1 MMIVCLFAISTVSAE
16 EICNETISQDSSL
29 MTDSVSEYN
38 LSISLTDNEIQGSA
52 DNGTFT
58 DLQKKINNAD
68 VGSTITLENDY
79 KYNSGF
85 STEGISINKTLTIN
99 GNGHVIDALGQSR
112 IFFIN
117 STKVTLNNIL
127 FKNANTTDN
136 GGAICWYGDN

>member
-1 MMIVCLFAISTVSAE
+1 MLKRYLLLIIVVCFAISTVSAE
-16 EICNETISQDSSL
+16 EISDETISYDSSI
-29 MTDSVSEYN
+29 TADSVSEYN
-38 LSISLTDNEIQGSA
+38 LNMILSDKEIQGSA

-58 DLQKKINNAD
+58 DLQEKINDAD

-99 GNGHVIDALGQSR
+99 GNGHIIDALGQSR

-117 STKVTLNNIL
+117 STKVT
-127 FKNANTTDN
+127 
-136 GGAICWYGDN
+136 